1 MERSK
6 RNNRLKAI
14 VAGGCAAAVAVGGS
28 LAYLTA
34 TDDVTNSFTVEKAL
48 AENIS
53 VIEPNWNPADGV
65 NIVPTQTVSKD
76 PQLENDSD
84 IPVFAIMQV
93 SVPYANVATAAADG
107 TVQPATPQELFS
119 YTVNEGW
126 TESGTGQLS
135 DDGSQMV
142 HTYLMPERLAAGKVS
157 PSLFDE
163 VTLVNA
169 IDGQIDGMELAID
182 VDGFAIQA
190 EGFDSAEEAWAAYC
204 KQNG

>member
-1 MERSK
+1 MEQSK
-6 RNNRLKAI
+6 RGNRLKAI

-48 AENIS
+48 ADNIS
-53 VIEPNWNPADGV
+53 VIEPNWDPDDGV

-76 PQLENDSD
+76 PQLKNDSD
-84 IPVFAIMQV
+84 IPVYAIMQV
-93 SVPYANVATAAADG
+93 SVPYTNVATASADG
-107 TVQPATPQELFS
+107 TVEGTAPQELFS
-119 YTVNEGW
+119 YSLNPGW
-126 TESGTGQLS
+126 SESGTGQLS
-135 DDGSQMV
+135 DDGSHMV
-142 HTYLMPERLAAGKVS
+142 HTYLMSDRLAAGTVS

-190 EGFDSAEEAWAAYC
+190 EGFDSADDAWAAYR